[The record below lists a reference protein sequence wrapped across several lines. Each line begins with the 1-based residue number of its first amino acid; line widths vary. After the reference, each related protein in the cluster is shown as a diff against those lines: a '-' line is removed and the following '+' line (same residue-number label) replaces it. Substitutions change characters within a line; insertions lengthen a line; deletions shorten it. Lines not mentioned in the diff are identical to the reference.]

1 MQVTQISAEGL
12 KRAYRISVPAADIE
26 DKVVAR
32 LTDLGRDAR
41 IPGFRAGK
49 APLAILRR
57 RFGEAVKGEVL
68 QSAIVDA
75 TASAIDGEGIRPAMQ
90 PDIED
95 LEFEDGKD
103 LEYTLALELMPEI
116 EPPDLA
122 AIALERMVVEV
133 DEARVEDAIGRLA
146 EQHRHYSPAA
156 DGAAAADGDE
166 LVIDFEGSID
176 GAPFEGGAAEDFVLR
191 LGSDRFVPGFEA
203 QLIGARAG
211 DGKTVEIDFPG
222 DYPNDALKG
231 KRASFAVA
239 VKEVR
244 SPDDTAIDDALAKH
258 LGAEDLDALKAAIRG
273 QIGDEFE
280 RISRARLKRTLL
292 DMLAER
298 DGFDL
303 PPGMVEREFETIWRQ
318 VEEAKEKDTLDD
330 DDKAL
335 GDDDLR
341 ARYRSIAGRRVRL
354 ALILSEIGRTNNIQV
369 SEDEL
374 NRAMMEQA
382 RMMPDRAAQVFEFY
396 RENPE
401 AMQSLQAPIFEDK
414 VVDFVIEMAQVTDRA
429 VDVDELT
436 AEPAAP
442 EDAPGDAPGDAP
454 KEGQAE

>member
-32 LTDLGRDAR
+32 LTDLGREAR

-57 RFGEAVKGEVL
+57 RFGEAVKGEIL

-75 TASAIDGEGIRPAMQ
+75 TQSAIDGEGIRPAMQ
-90 PDIED
+90 PGIED

-122 AIALERMVVEV
+122 AIALERMVVAV
-133 DEARVEDAIGRLA
+133 DEARIDEAIGRLA
-146 EQHRHYSPAA
+146 ERHRHFSPAE
-156 DGAAAADGDE
+156 DGAAAEDGDE

-176 GAPFEGGAAEDFVLR
+176 GEPFEGGAAEDFVLR

-203 QLIGARAG
+203 QLIGAKAG
-211 DGKTVEIDFPG
+211 EEKTVEIDFPD
-222 DYPNDALKG
+222 DYPNDALRG
-231 KRASFAVA
+231 KAASFAVA
-239 VKEVR
+239 VKELR
-244 SPDDTAIDDALAKH
+244 SADDPLIDDELARH
-258 LGAEDLDALKAAIRG
+258 IGADDLESLRDRIRE
-273 QIGDEFE
+273 QIEDEFAS
-280 RISRARLKRTLL
+280 ISRARLKRTLL

-303 PPGMVEREFETIWRQ
+303 PPGMVEREFETIWSQ

-335 GDDDLR
+335 ADDELK
-341 ARYRSIAGRRVRL
+341 ARYRAIAERRVRL
-354 ALILSEIGRTNNIQV
+354 ALILSEIGRANNIQV

-374 NRAMMEQA
+374 NRAIMEQA
-382 RMMPDRAAQVFEFY
+382 RMMPDRAAQVFEYY
-396 RENPE
+396 RDNPD
-401 AMQSLQAPIFEDK
+401 AAQSLRAPIFEDK
-414 VVDFVIEMAQVTDRA
+414 VVDFVIEMAQVTDRE
-429 VDVDELT
+429 VELDELT
-436 AEPAAP
+436 AEPAD
-442 EDAPGDAPGDAP
+442 EDAAPA
-454 KEGQAE
+454 EGQDG

>member
-12 KRAYRISVPAADIE
+12 RRAYRISVPAADIE

-32 LTDLGRDAR
+32 LTDLGREAR

-57 RFGEAVKGEVL
+57 RFGEAVRGEVL

-75 TASAIDGEGIRPAMQ
+75 TASAIDGEGIRPALQ

-103 LEYTLALELMPEI
+103 LEYTLAIELMPEI

-133 DEARVEDAIGRLA
+133 DDARVEEAIGRLA

-166 LVIDFEGSID
+166 LVIDFAGSID
-176 GAPFEGGAAEDFVLR
+176 GEPFEGGAAEDFVLR

-203 QLIGARAG
+203 QLIGSRPG
-211 DGKTVEIDFPG
+211 EQKTVAIDFPE

-231 KRASFAVA
+231 KNASFAVT
-239 VKEVR
+239 VKELR
-244 SPDDTAIDDALAKH
+244 SPDDTPIDDALAKH
-258 LGAEDLDALKAAIRG
+258 LGAEDLDALKATIRER
-273 QIGDEFE
+273 IGDEFE
-280 RISRARLKRTLL
+280 RISRARLKRSLL

-303 PPGMVEREFETIWRQ
+303 PPGMVEREFDAIWSQ
-318 VEEAKEKDTLDD
+318 VEEARQKDTLDD
-330 DDKAL
+330 DDAAL
-335 GDDDLR
+335 PDDELR
-341 ARYRSIAGRRVRL
+341 ARYRSIAERRVRL
-354 ALILSEIGRTNNIQV
+354 ALILSEIGRANNIQV
-369 SEDEL
+369 SETSST
-374 NRAMMEQA
+374 A
-382 RMMPDRAAQVFEFY
+382 R
-396 RENPE
+396 
-401 AMQSLQAPIFEDK
+401 
-414 VVDFVIEMAQVTDRA
+414 
-429 VDVDELT
+429 
-436 AEPAAP
+436 
-442 EDAPGDAPGDAP
+442 
-454 KEGQAE
+454 

>member
-1 MQVTQISAEGL
+1 MQVTQISADGL
-12 KRAYRISVPAADIE
+12 RRAYRISVPAADIE

-32 LTDLGRDAR
+32 LTDLGREAR

-122 AIALERMVVEV
+122 AIALERMVVAV
-133 DEARVEDAIGRLA
+133 DEARVDEALGRLA
-146 EQHRHYSPAA
+146 EQHRHFSPAE
-156 DGAAAADGDE
+156 DGAAAEDGDE

-176 GAPFEGGAAEDFVLR
+176 GEPFEGGAAEDFVLR

-203 QLIGARAG
+203 QLLGARAG
-211 DGKTVEIDFPG
+211 DEKTVAVDFPD

-231 KRASFAVA
+231 RTASFAVA
-239 VKEVR
+239 VKELR
-244 SPDDTAIDDALAKH
+244 SADEAPIDDELARH
-258 LGAEDLDALKAAIRG
+258 VGADDLESLKARIRE
-273 QIGDEFE
+273 QIADEFE
-280 RISRARLKRTLL
+280 RLSRARLKRSLL

-298 DGFDL
+298 DGFEL
-303 PPGMVEREFETIWRQ
+303 PPGMVEREFETIWSQ
-318 VEEAKEKDTLDD
+318 VEEAREKDGLDE

-335 GDDDLR
+335 AEDELR
-341 ARYRSIAGRRVRL
+341 ARYRAIAERRVRL
-354 ALILSEIGRTNNIQV
+354 ALMLSEIGRANNIQV

-396 RENPE
+396 RDNPA

-414 VVDFVIEMAQVTDRA
+414 VVDFVIEMAQVTDREVA
-429 VDVDELT
+429 LDELT
-436 AEPAAP
+436 AEPAEPDAAP
-442 EDAPGDAPGDAP
+442 E
-454 KEGQAE
+454 EGQDG